1 MVSQKGRT
9 ETVDRVLQDLDRQLS
24 SLILTK
30 GENIMKKSI
39 IIAAILLVASMTAS
53 ILLSCVTPPIKS
65 NAADGE
71 KFETT
76 KAPENDPDTDIGS
89 SDITTDVPDNR
100 DEVKELKVERNEAG
114 TIIYC
119 EFPTTDP
126 DWTLTYSDMELV
138 LSNGEK
144 TFVYVDYRGEDYVKT
159 MNYGLDFFPTFGTES
174 ARAIISED
182 DSHAIIIIKNSPM
195 VVDQP
200 DFERAVVVEL
210 NKGCIVR
217 NHWPSWGDIFVANG
231 YEYDSDILGDYES
244 DGYTHPEYSITL
256 SGEFVDGR
264 AVLTQRLTTDDGKI
278 DLSQTLEPFYDIDP
292 AFESLPCL
300 AVEKDY
306 MTAFVR
312 GDSKKLE
319 ELLYHKDEGVFSAY
333 ETLKFSDY
341 KATVSEDGTVI
352 LTVDVAESGINA
364 ISPGRHVYT
373 VSEGM
378 SGVYMIDMGRSY
390 SYNSTDAHPVKQFL
404 RTWFSSILYDY
415 TVHDAAYYVE
425 KMGAYTASTYLYD
438 FLGGYLMNYSDPST
452 KITGDE
458 LKSAAEKIF
467 GLTDHSGLNR
477 VYDID
482 EEGFAIYNF
491 GHGGSSYYY
500 EFVEVTDTT
509 ATVRFYADHNYT
521 IESDLIKYVFE
532 VDEDTGWLIPV
543 SAEILEEGEYTPGHH
558 SV

>member
-9 ETVDRVLQDLDRQLS
+9 DTGDRVLQDLAHDQSS

-30 GENIMKKSI
+30 GENIMKKSV
-39 IIAAILLVASMTAS
+39 IIASILLTVSMTAS
-53 ILLSCVTPPIKS
+53 LLLSCVTPPIKS
-65 NAADGE
+65 NAADSE
-71 KFETT
+71 NAETT
-76 KAPENDPDTDIGS
+76 ASPVISPDTEAGE
-89 SDITTDVPDNR
+89 NENGNE
-100 DEVKELKVERNEAG
+100 DEIKELEELKVERNEAG

-119 EFPTTDP
+119 EFPTSDP
-126 DWTLTYSDMELV
+126 EWTLTYSDMELV

-144 TFVYVDYRGEDYVKT
+144 SFAYIDYRGEEYVKS
-159 MNYGLDFFPTFGTES
+159 MNYGLDFFPAFGIES

-195 VVDQP
+195 VIDQP
-200 DFERAVVVEL
+200 DFERAIVVEL

-217 NHWPSWGDIFVANG
+217 NYWSSWGAILDANG
-231 YEYDSDILGDYES
+231 YHSRDILVPYEPE
-244 DGYTHPEYSITL
+244 GEHPRYSVTL
-256 SGEFVDGR
+256 KGEFIDGR

-312 GDSKKLE
+312 GDSEKLE
-319 ELLYHKDEGVFSAY
+319 ELLYCKEKGMFSAY

-378 SGVYMIDMGRSY
+378 AGVYMIDMGRSY
-390 SYNSTDAHPVKQFL
+390 SYNSTDASPVKRFL
-404 RTWFSSILYDY
+404 TTWFNSIISDY
-415 TVHDAAYYVE
+415 TIQKASYYVDTKGSYE
-425 KMGAYTASTYLYD
+425 ASVFIYD
-438 FLGGYLMNYSDPST
+438 FLAGYLSNYLESET
-452 KITGDE
+452 KLTKNDY
-458 LKSAAEKIF
+458 KTAAQVVF
-467 GLTDHSGLNR
+467 GLTDHSGLDR
-477 VYDID
+477 VFIED
-482 EEGFAIYNF
+482 EEGYAVYNF
-491 GHGGSSYYY
+491 GHGGASYYY
-500 EFVEVTDTT
+500 DFVEVTDTT
-509 ATVRFYADHNYT
+509 AVVRFYADHNYT

-532 VDEDTGWLIPV
+532 VDEETGYLVPV
-543 SAEILEEGEYTPGHH
+543 SVEILEKGEYQPGHH